1 MGGFPIYGQAKL
13 NVFLYIY
20 MEKALIQGKIGRF
33 SIFEIYFIDFLPNGK
48 KIWNNT
54 EKIQR
59 ILKFGSNFKALLRIQ
74 VIEGNM
80 YFLGRGLGVPSDF
93 LHSLSLGNLGY
104 NQQVPQAAKL
114 QKYFSGFHRCPKW
127 ANWRILG

>member
-54 EKIQR
+54 EKIRR
-59 ILKFGSNFKALLRIQ
+59 ILKFVSNFKGTRKNTIL
-74 VIEGNM
+74 EGNM
-80 YFLGRGLGVPSDF
+80 GAVDRGLSLPSDF
-93 LHSLSLGNLGY
+93 L
-104 NQQVPQAAKL
+104 
-114 QKYFSGFHRCPKW
+114 R
-127 ANWRILG
+127 